1 MIQRLLSTA
10 SLALVALL
18 ASGTVGAQQPQQPQ
32 QPQLPQQPAN
42 GKEAK
47 VKFTEKFNAADTN
60 HDGKLTREEAE
71 AGMPEVYKNFDKI
84 DTKKTGAIT
93 QRQIGAYWAAK
104 TKQRS
109 AKQDPG
115 SLN

>member
-18 ASGTVGAQQPQQPQ
+18 AAGTVGAQQPQQPQ
-32 QPQLPQQPAN
+32 QPQQQPPAN
-42 GKEAK
+42 AKEAK
-47 VKFTEKFNAADTN
+47 ARFTEKFNAADTN

-71 AGMPEVYKNFDKI
+71 AGMPEVYKVFDKI

-93 QRQIGAYWAAK
+93 QRQIGAYFAAK
-104 TKQRS
+104 AKQRK
-109 AKQDPG
+109 AAQDPG